1 MEKKQEKLNK
11 YGLFG
16 KDIGYS
22 FSRGYFKSKF
32 KKEGIAAT
40 YENFDVPN
48 ASGLQEYLNDT
59 FVKGYNVTIPY
70 KEAIIPFLDR
80 LDEHA
85 LKIGAVNTIKREADG
100 TLTGMN
106 TDFVGFRDTLLEHF
120 KDSLFL
126 GYGTQDYEPR
136 GHKAIILGTGGA
148 SKGVQ
153 YALEQLGVECQFI
166 SRKRT
171 EKNLTYDDLDKTI
184 IDAQTFIVNT
194 TPLGTFPDVDAS
206 PDVPYDF
213 IDVSHVAFDL
223 IYNPTETQFLKLAAA
238 KGATIINGFRML
250 ELQAEASWTIWNE

>member
-1 MEKKQEKLNK
+1 MEKKQEKLDK

-22 FSRGYFKSKF
+22 FSRGYFKNKF
-32 KKEGIAAT
+32 EKEGIKAT
-40 YENFDVPN
+40 YENFDVPD
-48 ASGLQEYLNDT
+48 ALGLRKYLYDT

-70 KEAIIPFLDR
+70 KEEIIPYLDR

-85 LKIGAVNTIKREADG
+85 SKIGAVNTIRREADG

-120 KDSLFL
+120 SDSLFE
-126 GYGTQDYEPR
+126 GFGTPDYKPR
-136 GHKAIILGTGGA
+136 GCKAIILGTGGA

-171 EKNLTYDDLDKTI
+171 NNNLTYNDLDKTI
-184 IDAQTFIVNT
+184 IEAQTFIVNT
-194 TPLGTFPDVDAS
+194 TPLGTYPDIDVS

-213 IDVSHVAFDL
+213 INVSHVAFDL
-223 IYNPTETQFLKLAAA
+223 IYNPTETQFLKLAAEN
-238 KGATIINGFRML
+238 GATIINGFRML
-250 ELQAEASWTIWNE
+250 ELQAEASWGIWNE